1 MSRRLCDYSAA
12 PGQLPLRSKRES
24 PVSAFTHAT
33 ALVETEAVGAGSRVL
48 AFARVVAGA
57 VIGDNCT
64 VHDHAFLDA
73 GVTLDAEVSVGA
85 GARLLGTLRLGR
97 GVIVGP
103 NAVLGRS
110 DAVSDDGIAVG
121 REARIGANVTV
132 LPGFTI
138 GRGAVVEAGS
148 VVHGDVPAHAIVS
161 GSPARIVGYVDT
173 LPEPTE
179 PEVPDLSTLEKPTA
193 AGVPGVV
200 LHPLT
205 YARDLRGSLAAVEF
219 ADLPFV
225 PRRVFAVYGIPSE
238 SVRGAHAHRACGQLL
253 VCMSGEVSCIADNGV
268 ARQEFRLT
276 SPRVGLH
283 IPPMIW
289 SMQYRYTADAVLLV
303 LAELPYDPDDYIR
316 DYEEFLEVVA
326 PSGTKVAEA
335 RRRADR
341 LRR

>member
-1 MSRRLCDYSAA
+1 MTD
-12 PGQLPLRSKRES
+12 
-24 PVSAFTHAT
+24 FTHAT

-48 AFARVVAGA
+48 AFARIAAGA
-57 VIGDNCT
+57 VIGENCA
-64 VHDHAFLDA
+64 VHDHAFLDG
-73 GVTLDAEVSVGA
+73 GVTLDADVSIGA

-103 NAVLGRS
+103 NAVLGRL
-110 DAVSDDGIAVG
+110 DATSEDEIAVG
-121 REARIGANVTV
+121 RDARIGANVTV

-148 VVHGDVPAHAIVS
+148 VVHADVPAHAIVS
-161 GSPARIVGYVDT
+161 GSPARIVGYVDA

-179 PEVPDLSTLEKPTA
+179 AEVLDLSALEKPTET
-193 AGVPGVV
+193 GVPGVV

-219 ADLPFV
+219 SDLPFP
-225 PRRVFAVYGIPSE
+225 PRRVFAVYGVPSE
-238 SVRGAHAHRACGQLL
+238 SVRGAHAHRTCGQLL
-253 VCMSGEVSCIADNGV
+253 VCMSGEVSCIADDGT

-276 SPRVGLH
+276 SPKVGLH

-289 SMQYRYTADAVLLV
+289 SMQCRYTRDAVLVV

-316 DYEEFLEVVA
+316 DYEEFLELAA
-326 PSGTKVAEA
+326 PSGSRA
-335 RRRADR
+335 R
-341 LRR
+341 